1 MDKPLRIIA
10 LGDSLTTGYQSPV
23 PENPDGEST
32 PYGGFLQILL
42 EESAEIIVRGVNGE
56 LTGEMAVRLGTEV
69 IPLRPDYVVILGGAN
84 DVGWGGR
91 PQEIMRNLVAM
102 YERARAADIT
112 PVAVTLPSIRGA
124 DSLIPPRRTLSRL
137 ILDYCRVKPQPFVDL
152 FTATA
157 EPETLRL
164 AEEFSNDG
172 LHLTTEGYRLLAVL
186 LYEQVF
192 KPAR

>member
-1 MDKPLRIIA
+1 MDKPLRIIT
-10 LGDSLTTGYQSPV
+10 LGDSLTTGYQSPA

-32 PYGGFLQILL
+32 PYGGFLQRLL
-42 EESAEIIVRGVNGE
+42 GESAEIMIRGVNGE
-56 LTGEMAVRLGTEV
+56 LTAEMAVRLKTDV

-102 YERARAADIT
+102 YERARAADIR
-112 PVAVTLPSIRGA
+112 PVAVTIPSIRGA
-124 DSLIPPRRTLSRL
+124 DSLIPPRRILSRL
-137 ILDYCRVKPQPFVDL
+137 ILDYCRAKPQPFVDL

-172 LHLTTEGYRLLAVL
+172 LHLTTEGYRLLAGL

-192 KPAR
+192 SPVR